1 MLNKKRLLTPGPTPL
16 PEETRLALARDMI
29 HHRKKEF
36 QDLMLATQ
44 KKARTLFGCDG
55 PVLPLACSGTGAM
68 TAAAYS
74 LFNPGDSVLVIES
87 GKFGERW
94 AEIAKSRG
102 LIVETLATSWG
113 KTVRTEDVE
122 ERLAKNKELKG
133 ILVQVCET
141 STGALQPIKELGKI
155 KGKALL
161 VADGISAVGVS
172 PCPMDAWNI
181 DCLLTGSQKGLMLPP
196 GLSLLALSPKSWK
209 AVEETSPG
217 CYYFDLLK
225 EKKALEKGQTSFT
238 TPINLIYGLAASLD
252 LMSDLAA
259 VYRKQWALTALVRRG
274 ATAMGLEPFAKENF
288 AWGVTSIKMPEGA
301 DGQKIIKIAESRFGV
316 YMAGGQ
322 DRLKGKI
329 VRIGHMGWVD
339 WGDCM
344 AGLYAL
350 AEASREAFDFVAGE
364 NWPSEAMSS
373 YEQAL
378 RDGYPES
385 FETA

>member
-16 PEETRLALARDMI
+16 PEETRLALSRDMI

-36 QDLMLATQ
+36 QDLMFATQ
-44 KKARTLFGCDG
+44 KKARALFGCDE

-68 TAAAYS
+68 TAAVYS
-74 LFNPGDSVLVIES
+74 LFKPGDSVLVIES

-102 LIVETLATSWG
+102 LVVETLATPWG
-113 KTVRTEDVE
+113 ETVRPEDAA
-122 ERLAKNKELKG
+122 ERLAKNKTLKG

-141 STGALQPIKELGKI
+141 STGALQPIRELGKI
-155 KGKALL
+155 KGDALL

-196 GLSLLALSPKSWK
+196 GLSLLALSPKAWS
-209 AVEETSPG
+209 AVERTPPG

-225 EKKALEKGQTSFT
+225 EKKALDKGQTSFT

-252 LMSDLAA
+252 LMADLQH
-259 VYRKQWALTALVRRG
+259 VYLKQWALTALVRRG
-274 ATAMGLEPFAKENF
+274 AQAMGMELLAKENF
-288 AWGVTSIKMPEGA
+288 AWGVTSIKMPEGS
-301 DGQKIIKIAESRFGV
+301 DGQKILKIAETRFGV

-329 VRIGHMGWVD
+329 IRLGHMGWVD

-344 AGLYAL
+344 AGLYSL
-350 AEASREAFDFVAGE
+350 AEAARETFGFAASDDWPREAMNA
-364 NWPSEAMSS
+364 
-373 YEQAL
+373 YEGAL
-378 RDGYPES
+378 RDGYPKDC
-385 FETA
+385 